1 MKLCV
6 FQDDYSQYGI
16 QGFSKQLR
24 QKGGCLAFQLT
35 IPKSPTAAEIRE
47 MADQLQGSS
56 ARVVVVF
63 ATEGQLLELF
73 LEVGTLNVRTGEGW
87 SIFSNP
93 VRTCTCINRLI
104 EFPNTCHVFLFVF

>member
-1 MKLCV
+1 MKHCA
-6 FQDDYSQYGI
+6 FQDDYSRYGI

-24 QKGGCLAFQLT
+24 LKGGCLAFQLT
-35 IPKSPTAAEIRE
+35 VPKSPTAAEIRE

-73 LEVGTLNVRTGEGW
+73 LEVGT
-87 SIFSNP
+87 
-93 VRTCTCINRLI
+93 
-104 EFPNTCHVFLFVF
+104 